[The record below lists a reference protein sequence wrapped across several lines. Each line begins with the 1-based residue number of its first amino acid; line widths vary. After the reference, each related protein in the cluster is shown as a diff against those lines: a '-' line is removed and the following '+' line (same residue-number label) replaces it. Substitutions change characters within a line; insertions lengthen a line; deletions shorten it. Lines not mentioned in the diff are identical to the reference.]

1 MTRQELIHQIFT
13 KKTFLCVGLD
23 TDIKKIPEHL
33 LKEDDP
39 IFAFNQAIIDATAPY
54 CVAYK
59 PNLAFYESMGVKGWI
74 SFEKTIT
81 YLNENYPNHF
91 IIADAKRGDIGNTSA
106 MYARTFF
113 EEINLDALT
122 VAPYMG
128 EDSVTPFLQYP
139 GKWVILLA
147 LTSNKGSHDFQLL
160 SVDNGQLTV
169 DSSHADSSQ
178 GGSQLST
185 VNSQLSTPQE
195 RLFEKVLRKSQEWGN
210 ADNMMYVVG
219 ATQGQMFEDIRK
231 VVPEHFLLVPGIGA
245 QGGSLEEVCKYGM
258 TKDCGL
264 IVNSSRAIIYADKT
278 ERFAEVAGEEAKKV
292 ATQMAAL
299 LS

>member
-1 MTRQELIHQIFT
+1 MTRQALIDQIFE

-23 TDIKKIPEHL
+23 TDIKKIPQHL
-33 LKEDDP
+33 LKEEDP
-39 IFAFNQAIIDATAPY
+39 IFAFNKAIIDATAPY

-81 YLNENYPNHF
+81 YLNENYPQHF

-113 EEINLDALT
+113 EEMNIDSLT

-128 EDSVTPFLQYP
+128 EDSVTPFLQYE

-147 LTSNKGSHDFQLL
+147 LTSNKGSHDFQL
-160 SVDNGQLTV
+160 T
-169 DSSHADSSQ
+169 ADTK
-178 GGSQLST
+178 G
-185 VNSQLSTPQE
+185 E
-195 RLFEKVLRKSQEWGN
+195 RLFEKVLRKSLEWGN

-231 VVPEHFLLVPGIGA
+231 IVPNHFLLVPGVGA
-245 QGGSLEEVCKYGM
+245 QGGSLEDVCKYGM
-258 TKDCGL
+258 TPDCGL
-264 IVNSSRAIIYADKT
+264 IVNSSRAIIYADST
-278 ERFAEVAGEEAKKV
+278 ENFANIAAEEAQKV
-292 ATQMAAL
+292 AQQMAQL
-299 LS
+299 LPAKK